1 MLLFELG
8 ADMQR
13 RQFMTLVGGAVT
25 SWPLVARAHQATVP
39 VIGYLSTGSSQSDAV
54 TFLPAFRKG
63 LGEFGFVEGQNVEI
77 DYRWADFQY
86 ERLPS
91 MVADLAQRQ
100 VSAIAAIG
108 GTPPALV
115 AKAATSSI
123 PIVFYL
129 GIDPVQ
135 FGLVAS
141 LNHPGKNITG
151 VAALQADLIAKR
163 IEVLH
168 ELVPKAADVALLVNP
183 SNRYTETETRVLDE
197 SARSLGLQLQ
207 VLRAASVNEIDV
219 ALGTVVGSKVDA
231 LLVSADLFLLSQH
244 KQIAELATRRGLPA
258 MYPWREYVA
267 AGGLMCYGPSL
278 FDAYHLVGVYIGR
291 ILKGAK
297 PADMPVE
304 QTTKVEFVI
313 NPKTAK
319 KLGLSFPITLLG
331 RADEVIE

>member
-1 MLLFELG
+1 MRRREFITLL
-8 ADMQR
+8 
-13 RQFMTLVGGAVT
+13 GGAAVM
-25 SWPLVARAHQATVP
+25 WPLVARAQQAVLP
-39 VIGYLSTGSSQSDAV
+39 VIGYLTTGSPQSDTV

-63 LGEFGFVEGQNVEI
+63 LSEIGYVEGQNVAIE
-77 DYRWADFQY
+77 YRWGEFQY

-91 MVADLAQRQ
+91 MAADLVQRH
-100 VSAIAAIG
+100 VNVIAAIG

-115 AKAATSSI
+115 AKAATSST

-141 LNHPGKNITG
+141 LNRPGGNITG

-163 IEVLH
+163 IELLH
-168 ELVPKAADVALLVNP
+168 ELVPRVADVALLVNP
-183 SNRYTETETRVLDE
+183 SNRYTETELQVLND
-197 SARSLGLQLQ
+197 SARSLGLQLN
-207 VLRAASVNEIDV
+207 VIRATNVKEIGV
-219 ALGTVVGSKVDA
+219 AFETLVGARAGA
-231 LLVSADLFLLSQH
+231 LLLSADLFLLSQH
-244 KQIAELATRRGLPA
+244 KQIVELAARQALPA

-278 FDAYHLVGVYIGR
+278 FDAYHLVGIYVGK

-297 PADMPVE
+297 PAEIPVE

-319 KLGLSFPITLLG
+319 KLSLSFPITLLG

>member
-1 MLLFELG
+1 M
-8 ADMQR
+8 R
-13 RQFMTLVGGAVT
+13 RRDFIALIGNTAVA
-25 SWPLVARAHQATVP
+25 WPLAARAQQTAMP
-39 VIGYLSTGSSQSDAV
+39 VIGYLTTGSPQSDAV

-63 LGEFGFVEGQNVEI
+63 LGEIGYVEGQNVAIE
-77 DYRWADFQY
+77 YRWCEFQY

-91 MVADLAQRQ
+91 MVADLVQRR
-100 VSAIAAIG
+100 VNAIAAIG

-135 FGLVAS
+135 SGLVAS
-141 LNHPGKNITG
+141 LNRPGGNITG

-163 IEVLH
+163 IELLH

-183 SNRYTETETRVLDE
+183 SNRYTDTETQVLNG
-197 SARSLGLQLQ
+197 SAHYLGLQLR
-207 VLRAASVNEIDV
+207 VLRATNANEIDV
-219 ALGTVVGSKVDA
+219 AFGTLIGSRADA

-244 KQIAELATRRGLPA
+244 KQIAELTARHAMPA
-258 MYPWREYVA
+258 MYPWRDYVA

-278 FDAYHLVGVYIGR
+278 FDAYHLVGVYVGN

-313 NPKTAK
+313 NLNTAK

>member
-1 MLLFELG
+1 M
-8 ADMQR
+8 R
-13 RQFMTLVGGAVT
+13 RREFCLVGGAAVM
-25 SWPLVARAHQATVP
+25 WPLVGHAQQPAVP
-39 VIGYLSTGSSQSDAV
+39 VIGYLTTGSSQSDAV

-63 LGEFGFVEGQNVEI
+63 LGEIGYVEGQNVAIEF
-77 DYRWADFQY
+77 RWGEFQY
-86 ERLPS
+86 DRLPS
-91 MVADLAQRQ
+91 MVADLVQRQ
-100 VSAIAAIG
+100 VNAIAAIG

-115 AKAATSSI
+115 AKAATSFI

-135 FGLVAS
+135 SGLVAS
-141 LNHPGKNITG
+141 LNRPGGNITG

-163 IEVLH
+163 IELLH
-168 ELVPKAADVALLVNP
+168 ELVPKVADVALLVNP
-183 SNRYTETETRVLDE
+183 SNRYTETETRVLND
-197 SARSLGLQLQ
+197 SARYLGLQLH
-207 VLRAASVNEIDV
+207 VLRATNANEIDV
-219 ALGTVVGSKVDA
+219 AFEMLIGLRAGA

-244 KQIAELATRRGLPA
+244 KQIAELAARYAVPA

-278 FDAYHLVGVYIGR
+278 FDAYHLVGVYVGNT
-291 ILKGAK
+291 LKGAK

>member
-1 MLLFELG
+1 MRRREFIAALG
-8 ADMQR
+8 GTAII
-13 RQFMTLVGGAVT
+13 
-25 SWPLVARAHQATVP
+25 WPRIAAAQQAAVP
-39 VIGYLSTGSSQSDAV
+39 VIGYLSTGSSLSDAI

-63 LGEFGFVEGQNVEI
+63 LGEVGYVEGQNVEI
-77 DYRWADFQY
+77 DYRWGEFQY

-91 MVADLAQRQ
+91 MVADIVRRQ

-129 GIDPVQ
+129 GIDPVR

-141 LNHPGKNITG
+141 LNRPGGNITG
-151 VAALQADLIAKR
+151 IAALQADLVAKR
-163 IEVLH
+163 IELLH

-183 SNRYTETETRVLDE
+183 SNSYTDTEARVLED
-197 SARSLGLQLQ
+197 SARSLGLQLH
-207 VLRAASVNEIDV
+207 VLRATNVKEIDV
-219 ALGTVVGSKVDA
+219 AFETLRGSRPDA
-231 LLVSADLFLLSQH
+231 LLISADLFLLSQH
-244 KQIAELATRRGLPA
+244 QQIAELAARHALPA

-278 FDAYHLVGVYIGR
+278 FDAYRLVGVYIGR

-304 QTTKVEFVI
+304 QITKVEFLI
-313 NPKTAK
+313 NLKTAK
-319 KLGLSFPITLLG
+319 QFGLSFPITLLG